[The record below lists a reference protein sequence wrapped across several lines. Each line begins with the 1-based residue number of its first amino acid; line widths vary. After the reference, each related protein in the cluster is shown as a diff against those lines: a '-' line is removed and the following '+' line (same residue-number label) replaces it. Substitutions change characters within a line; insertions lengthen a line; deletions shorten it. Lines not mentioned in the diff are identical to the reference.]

1 MTGHSNFV
9 RMTSYLHANSQASSQ
24 GQLIEAQRVTRIC
37 EDCEANFLKV
47 LKERKIRKQ
56 GRKLTKK
63 RPKGGGMRVGIVA
76 SQRSHVHKKEVAGCR
91 QRNRRP

>member
-1 MTGHSNFV
+1 MTGHSKFV
-9 RMTSYLHANSQASSQ
+9 RMTSHLHGNSQASSQ
-24 GQLIEAQRVTRIC
+24 GQLVEAQRVTRIC

-63 RPKGGGMRVGIVA
+63 RPKKA
-76 SQRSHVHKKEVAGCR
+76 EV
-91 QRNRRP
+91 